1 MNTFIIGNGE
11 SRKDFDLESLR
22 DKGEIY
28 GCNALYRDFSPT
40 LLFATDQDIILE
52 IMQENYCAEN
62 ECCFSDWDIIPIEM
76 YEIFQ
81 ESLGPVIHIGE
92 RESAKAFSVI
102 GQGSGGF
109 DVTYIIWIAEENIK
123 SFPNQYSFDTGTIA
137 IHEGSKNGNVVYLL
151 GFDLGEIEEGKNN
164 NIYKDT
170 NGYSP
175 SESKMTKSPKW
186 INEIKFIMEN
196 NPNVVYYRVDDSN
209 QNPEEWNDLENVKC
223 ISYNEFKS
231 EINAEA
237 VL

>member
-11 SRKDFDLESLR
+11 TRKDFDLESLR

-52 IMQENYCAEN
+52 IIQEKYCLEN
-62 ECCFSDWDIIPIEM
+62 ECCFSDWDIIPTEM
-76 YEIFQ
+76 YQNFQ
-81 ESLGPVIHIGE
+81 EGLGPVIHIGE
-92 RESAKAFSVI
+92 RESAKGFSII

-109 DVTYIIWIAEENIK
+109 DVTYIIWITNENIK
-123 SFPNQYSFDTGTIA
+123 SWSNQYSFDTGSSA
-137 IHEGSKNGNVVYLL
+137 IHWASENEGTIYLL
-151 GFDLGEIEEGKNN
+151 GFDLRETDDGKNN
-164 NIYKDT
+164 NLYKDT
-170 NGYSP
+170 NAYS
-175 SESKMTKSPKW
+175 SSDQRMNNISKW
-186 INEIKFIMEN
+186 INEIKFIIEN
-196 NPNVVYYRVDDSN
+196 NPNVSYYRVDDSN